1 MCIAT
6 GFLNCI
12 LMDKVQSALFSP
24 YKALVWQTG
33 SKRAFQVVLVFLESI
48 RDISRTG
55 LRLEINPARWH
66 SRPICLNKNKCARDA
81 ILDAST
87 PPHPPRN
94 LIHMTIQTG
103 IWVVIRPRVNAD
115 YSLCAQTTFP
125 IAHRKPSQ
133 LTFFMQWNLL
143 NHLTTATVAGRS
155 VVIEMARGLVCY
167 QLQYCVC
174 V

>member
-87 PPHPPRN
+87 PPPRN

-103 IWVVIRPRVNAD
+103 IWVVIRPCVNAD
-115 YSLCAQTTFP
+115 YSLGAQPFQLLTGN
-125 IAHRKPSQ
+125 HRSSRSSCSETSSIISPQQPWRGGQ
-133 LTFFMQWNLL
+133 LL
-143 NHLTTATVAGRS
+143 
-155 VVIEMARGLVCY
+155 
-167 QLQYCVC
+167 
-174 V
+174 